1 MPKLRVSGRIA
12 ALAGLVVAT
21 ATALVLAMAGPAVA
35 AGSQLTSCTDQVRVR
50 SQPSATAPVIGSCKA
65 GEKVTVDETRNGFA
79 HLVNKQGWA
88 SVDYVAVKGRSGS
101 NHPAASRGNDNGNDN
116 ARGNDNGDDNGDNG
130 DNGGDNGDSGDG
142 SSDGG
147 SDGGSNDSASG
158 GSSGPLGL

>member
-1 MPKLRVSGRIA
+1 MPKVRVSGRIA
-12 ALAGLVVAT
+12 VLVGLVVAT

-88 SVDYVAVKGRSGS
+88 STDYVAVRGRNGS
-101 NHPAASRGNDNGNDN
+101 NRPATSSRGDNGDNNDN
-116 ARGNDNGDDNGDNG
+116 ATGDDNGDDNGDNG
-130 DNGGDNGDSGDG
+130 DDD
-142 SSDGG
+142 SSDGDD
-147 SDGGSNDSASG
+147 DGGRDSG

>member
-1 MPKLRVSGRIA
+1 MPKVRVSGRIA
-12 ALAGLVVAT
+12 ALVGLVVAT

-50 SQPSATAPVIGSCKA
+50 SQPNANAPVIGSCKA

-88 SVDYVAVKGRSGS
+88 SAEYVALRGRNGS
-101 NHPAASRGNDNGNDN
+101 NHSSASRGNDNGDDN
-116 ARGNDNGDDNGDNG
+116 ARGDDNGDDNGDNG
-130 DNGGDNGDSGDG
+130 DNNNNDDSNDGGRNNDSG
-142 SSDGG
+142 
-147 SDGGSNDSASG
+147 G